1 MGCRFVKMFIRIGTY
16 FAVIAVI
23 AVTIAAL
30 RHNRGDGILARRD
43 GIVTLIILK
52 VLDIIPGLG
61 LRVSAAEE
69 DAGLDISMHGERAFV
84 SDGAD

>member
-1 MGCRFVKMFIRIGTY
+1 M
-16 FAVIAVI
+16 AVALFLKGMRTEGGLIV
-23 AVTIAAL
+23 AATMVSF
-30 RHNRGDGILARRD
+30 
-43 GIVTLIILK
+43 VTLIILK

-69 DAGLDISMHGERAFV
+69 DSGLDISMHGERAFA